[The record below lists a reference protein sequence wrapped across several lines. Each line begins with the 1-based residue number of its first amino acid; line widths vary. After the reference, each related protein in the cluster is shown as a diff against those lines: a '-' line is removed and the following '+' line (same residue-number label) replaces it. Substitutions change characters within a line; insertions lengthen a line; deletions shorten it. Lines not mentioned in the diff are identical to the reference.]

1 MSARKRPWT
10 GEGLVVRLR
19 RKQSLCGHPGS
30 DLSSGMEPEFLEDR
44 GNVVCGGALGDREHL
59 GDLAVGQPSGDGEMR
74 RMKSLYL
81 KQ

>member
-1 MSARKRPWT
+1 
-10 GEGLVVRLR
+10 
-19 RKQSLCGHPGS
+19 
-30 DLSSGMEPEFLEDR
+30 MEPEFLEDR